1 MPSISRTMSRVSLA
15 SVASTD
21 TFLSRDPNQLDPTI
35 SLSSLLDVIARHR
48 SLQDARIVRADSY
61 QKFTG
66 RVVHRFIILE
76 LERDERQKIWLRI
89 DRRRDESTSLL
100 SFITNRAT
108 APSDDRVS
116 GSTNFCFLGAIAER
130 IAGLA
135 LRRQISDD

>member
-1 MPSISRTMSRVSLA
+1 MSRVSLA

-35 SLSSLLDVIARHR
+35 SLSLLLDVIARHR
-48 SLQDARIVRADSY
+48 SLQDARIIRADSY
-61 QKFTG
+61 QKFNG

-89 DRRRDESTSLL
+89 DRRRDESTGLL
-100 SFITNRAT
+100 SFVANRAT

-116 GSTNFCFLGAIAER
+116 VSAYSCLCSVTER
-130 IAGLA
+130 
-135 LRRQISDD
+135 